1 MRIEAYLAFKGNCQE
16 AFNFYKGIFGGEIKN
31 TETYEDKDIDIPGNY
46 RSKWQHAELKGKNFT
61 ILGYDASPD
70 TPLTD
75 GTNMHL
81 GVDMDTADSAKTAFD
96 DLSKG
101 GQVHTPFQETSWG
114 ALYGRCTDKFGI
126 SWMINYKE

>member
-16 AFNFYKGIFGGEIKN
+16 AFNFYKDIFGGEIKN
-31 TETYEDKDIDIPGNY
+31 IETYEDKAIDIPDIY
-46 RSKWQHAELKGKNFT
+46 RAKWQHAELLGKNFT

-81 GVDMDTADSAKTAFD
+81 GVDMDSADEAKNTFEQ
-96 DLSKG
+96 LSKAG
-101 GQVHTPFQETSWG
+101 KVHTSFQKTSWG
-114 ALYGRCTDKFGI
+114 AQYGRCTDKYGI
-126 SWMINYKE
+126 NWMINYKD